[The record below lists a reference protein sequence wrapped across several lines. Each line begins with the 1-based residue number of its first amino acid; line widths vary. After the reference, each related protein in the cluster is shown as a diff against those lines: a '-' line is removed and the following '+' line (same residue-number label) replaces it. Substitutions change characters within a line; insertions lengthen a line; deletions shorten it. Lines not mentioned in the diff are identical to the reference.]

1 LKDLIKYSYWQAV
14 LLEGWEIENIGEFVE
29 VVNRFVAEGIK

>member
-1 LKDLIKYSYWQAV
+1 LINYAYWQAI

-29 VVNRFVAEGIK
+29 VMNKLVK